1 MATAKTV
8 GERLRSQRKNLG
20 MSLVQ
25 LGAIVGVSHTTI
37 MRWETNKTPI
47 PTTHIN
53 KLATALELT
62 ASELL
67 HGQNTERITQ
77 KDKAAYHVRRQRS
90 QALAIQD
97 ARLERGMTQTELAAA
112 TGMNVT
118 HLSRIENAERAPTA
132 RQRFLIERTLGL
144 RLRNDYTDMEA
155 FLMCRRVPGECPAG
169 LAKWLQEGGA
179 QRAGVSWLQVV
190 MMTGMARHPEY
201 WQPRTAA
208 EWDELAEACRRDY
221 GEVEWQLLPRLHPQ
235 ALLDLLS
242 WGEGE
247 VSDD

>member
-1 MATAKTV
+1 MKNITV
-8 GERLRSQRKNLG
+8 GQRLRLHRKRQNLSVRDVAQKLG
-20 MSLVQ
+20 TSHSTVARWETGKSEIPEELYGPLAQ
-25 LGAIVGVSHTTI
+25 LVGVSI
-37 MRWETNKTPI
+37 
-47 PTTHIN
+47 
-53 KLATALELT
+53 
-62 ASELL
+62 SELIL
-67 HGQNTERITQ
+67 GREAQKITER
-77 KDKAAYHVRRQRS
+77 DKAAYHARRQRS

-97 ARLERGMTQTELAAA
+97 ARLEKGMTQAELAAA

-155 FLMCRRVPGECPAG
+155 FLVGRRVPGECPAG
-169 LAKWLQEGGA
+169 LAKWLQEGGT
-179 QRAGVSWLQVV
+179 QRSGVSWLQVV

-201 WQPRTAA
+201 WQPRSAA

-247 VSDD
+247 VKEK